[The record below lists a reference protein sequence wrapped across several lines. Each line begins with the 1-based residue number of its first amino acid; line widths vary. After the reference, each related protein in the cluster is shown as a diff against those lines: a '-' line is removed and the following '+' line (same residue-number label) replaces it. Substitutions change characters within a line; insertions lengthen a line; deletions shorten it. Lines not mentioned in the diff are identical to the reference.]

1 MVQRNKKESDV
12 DSSTLPASVTAKS
25 NFMILLGLC
34 CVNIQPAR
42 KACSISPES
51 VLNFSGIDAQLRRFC
66 RSISAAYADIKKE
79 IPAAVKDEVK
89 KQLSSNQVEIQIDKQ
104 SFKKAQKA
112 IEDLF
117 NPFKRWK
124 K

>member
-1 MVQRNKKESDV
+1 MSSDNP
-12 DSSTLPASVTAKS
+12 SHGQHSQQ
-25 NFMILLGLC
+25 C
-34 CVNIQPAR
+34 CEYA
-42 KACSISPES
+42 
-51 VLNFSGIDAQLRRFC
+51 DAVAEG
-66 RSISAAYADIKKE
+66 AAEDIKKE
-79 IPAAVKDEVK
+79 ITAAVKDEVK

-104 SFKKAQKA
+104 SFKNAQKP

>member
-1 MVQRNKKESDV
+1 M
-12 DSSTLPASVTAKS
+12 
-25 NFMILLGLC
+25 
-34 CVNIQPAR
+34 
-42 KACSISPES
+42 
-51 VLNFSGIDAQLRRFC
+51 
-66 RSISAAYADIKKE
+66 KE

>member
-1 MVQRNKKESDV
+1 MNYNKAR
-12 DSSTLPASVTAKS
+12 ASAIKHTMQ
-25 NFMILLGLC
+25 F
-34 CVNIQPAR
+34 
-42 KACSISPES
+42 
-51 VLNFSGIDAQLRRFC
+51 
-66 RSISAAYADIKKE
+66 SAAMSSDNPYHGQHIQQFCEYADAVAEGAAEDIKKE

-89 KQLSSNQVEIQIDKQ
+89 KQLSNNQVEIQIDKQ

-117 NPFKRWK
+117 NPFRRWK

>member
-1 MVQRNKKESDV
+1 MSDKTN
-12 DSSTLPASVTAKS
+12 DTKNTSSKVSDGR
-25 NFMILLGLC
+25 I
-34 CVNIQPAR
+34 
-42 KACSISPES
+42 E
-51 VLNFSGIDAQLRRFC
+51 
-66 RSISAAYADIKKE
+66 DIKKE